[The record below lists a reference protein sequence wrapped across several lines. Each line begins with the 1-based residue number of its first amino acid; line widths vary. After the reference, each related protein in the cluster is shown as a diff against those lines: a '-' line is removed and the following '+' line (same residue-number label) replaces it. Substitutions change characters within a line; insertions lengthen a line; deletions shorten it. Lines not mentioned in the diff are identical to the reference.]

1 LKARVM
7 AEPEVSAA
15 LQASKKAATDRE
27 MRLALKR
34 HYELLFARMRE
45 IEPAL
50 ESLIMERETEAQAAL
65 RELLPR

>member
-1 LKARVM
+1 
-7 AEPEVSAA
+7 
-15 LQASKKAATDRE
+15 
-27 MRLALKR
+27 
-34 HYELLFARMRE
+34 LLFARMRE